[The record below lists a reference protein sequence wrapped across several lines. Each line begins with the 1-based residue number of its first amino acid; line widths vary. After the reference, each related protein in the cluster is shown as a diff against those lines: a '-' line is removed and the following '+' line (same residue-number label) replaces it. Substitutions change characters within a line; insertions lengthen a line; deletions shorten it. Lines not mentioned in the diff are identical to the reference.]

1 MASDMNKHHEEK
13 RSIELG
19 ITFLYELLTTK
30 SDDYQEHLFV
40 RLIDALG
47 FKMPA
52 AKSEKGVRTFV
63 FKTKLIC
70 ISNVILSHNQDLVIS
85 SGK

>member
-1 MASDMNKHHEEK
+1 MASDMNKDYEEK

-30 SDDYQEHLFV
+30 SDEYQEHLFV

-47 FKMPA
+47 LKMPA
-52 AKSEKGVRTFV
+52 VKSEK
-63 FKTKLIC
+63 
-70 ISNVILSHNQDLVIS
+70 VIASLSSRQNLS
-85 SGK
+85 AFPTNTLM

>member
-52 AKSEKGVRTFV
+52 AKSEKV
-63 FKTKLIC
+63 FAP
-70 ISNVILSHNQDLVIS
+70 LSSRQNLS
-85 SGK
+85 AFPTNTLT